1 MNRGTKLRTILG
13 VLTTL
18 NTILADTDIT
28 QFGNDK
34 LTLVYKI
41 VSVIVNAIVVG
52 INTYYNN
59 DYSEEACIGTGITR
73 QLKAEKEADYIGDQF
88 YTVEDESYETAGIE
102 DSDDEDFT
110 DADEEAG
117 DEDE

>member
-18 NTILADTDIT
+18 NTVLAVTDIT
-28 QFGNDK
+28 QFGNEK
-34 LTLVYKI
+34 LTLAYKI
-41 VSVIVNAIVVG
+41 ISVVVNAIVVG

-73 QLKAEKEADYIGDQF
+73 QLKAEKEEGYVGDFFFTQ
-88 YTVEDESYETAGIE
+88 ENENYETAGI
-102 DSDDEDFT
+102 
-110 DADEEAG
+110 DANEKVG
-117 DEDE
+117 DENE

>member
-18 NTILADTDIT
+18 NTVLAVTDIT
-28 QFGNDK
+28 QFGNEK
-34 LTLVYKI
+34 LTLAYKI

-59 DYSEEACIGTGITR
+59 DYSEEACIGTGVTR
-73 QLKAEKEADYIGDQF
+73 QLKAEKEANYVGDFFFTQ
-88 YTVEDESYETAGIE
+88 TDESYETAGI
-102 DSDDEDFT
+102 DP
-110 DADEEAG
+110 EAEKEG
-117 DEDE
+117 DENE